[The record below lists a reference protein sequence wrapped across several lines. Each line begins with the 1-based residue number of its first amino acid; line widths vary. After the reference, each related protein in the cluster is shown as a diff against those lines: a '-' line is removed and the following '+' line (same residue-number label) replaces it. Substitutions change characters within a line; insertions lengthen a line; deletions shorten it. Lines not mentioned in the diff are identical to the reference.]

1 MHETI
6 DNKTEIGA
14 DNWDLSDLYLSID
27 DPKIKFDIDRITSD
41 AKSFEKKYRN
51 KINNEDLDADLLYE
65 SVSEL
70 ESISERS
77 GKILSFAYLMFAG
90 DTNDPKIGAFLQQM
104 QETATEIRKHLLFF
118 ELEWIK
124 VPDQIADPLINHDK
138 LTGYNHF
145 LEIERKYKPYRLGE
159 DEEKILDIKSNTGAR
174 AFKRLFDEVVNNIV
188 FRVRL
193 DGKTQILT
201 ETETLS
207 LQYDPDRAKR
217 KAGAKGLTKGLKE
230 NSRVLT
236 FIFNTLI
243 KDHESTDTLRSFEYP
258 MQSRNMDNEIDRNTV
273 SALLSA
279 SENNFHTV
287 SRYYELKKEILGVD
301 KFYDYDR
308 YCPILENK
316 KTISYKKAKEI
327 VLESFSEFSTD
338 MYEITKQFFD
348 KNWID
353 SEVREGK
360 RGGAFSHS
368 TVPSV
373 HPYVFT
379 NYNGKMRD
387 VMTLA
392 HELGHGVHQYL
403 SSKQGYFHSDT
414 PLTTSETAS
423 VFAEMLVFKKLMD
436 DEDDPNEKLALLCG
450 KIEEMFATVFRQ
462 VIMTR
467 FEESIHKAS
476 RKKGELSTEDFNK
489 LWTKTNRKMFGKSV
503 TLTKNYGYWW
513 LYIPHFIHSPFYCY
527 AYCFGELL
535 VLSLYKKYLK
545 QGSDFVP
552 KYMELLASGGK
563 DTPNNLLKK
572 LNIDISNSDFW
583 QEGLDYLSDIV
594 GQAET
599 LRAQIKSN

>member
-1 MHETI
+1 MQETL
-6 DNKTEIGA
+6 DNKTEIGSA
-14 DNWDLSDLYLSID
+14 NWDLSDLYLSID
-27 DPKIKFDIDRITSD
+27 DPKIKLDIDRITSD
-41 AKSFEKKYRN
+41 AKSFENKYRN

-188 FRVRL
+188 FRVRM

-327 VLESFSEFSTD
+327 VLESFNEFSTD

>member
-41 AKSFEKKYRN
+41 AKSFENKYRN
-51 KINNEDLDADLLYE
+51 KINNEDLHANLLYE

-124 VPDQIADPLINHDK
+124 VPDQTADPLINHDK

-188 FRVRL
+188 FRVRM

-423 VFAEMLVFKKLMD
+423 VFAEMLVFNKLMD
-436 DEDDPNEKLALLCG
+436 DENDPNEKLALLCG
-450 KIEEMFATVFRQ
+450 KLEEMFATVFRQ

>member
-27 DPKIKFDIDRITSD
+27 DPKIKFDIDHITSD

-77 GKILSFAYLMFAG
+77 SKILSFAYLMFAG

-217 KAGAKGLTKGLKE
+217 KAGAKGLTKGLKD

-423 VFAEMLVFKKLMD
+423 VVAEMLVFKKLMD

-450 KIEEMFATVFRQ
+450 KLEEMFATVFRQ

-489 LWTKTNRKMFGKSV
+489 LWTKTNRKMFGRSV
-503 TLTKNYGYWW
+503 TLTKDYGYWW

-535 VLSLYKKYLK
+535 VLSLYKKYLN

>member
-27 DPKIKFDIDRITSD
+27 DPKIKLDIDEVTND
-41 AKSFEKKYRN
+41 AKLFENKYRN

-65 SVSEL
+65 SVSKL

-77 GKILSFAYLMFAG
+77 SKILSFAYLMFAG

-138 LTGYNHF
+138 LASYNHF

-188 FRVRL
+188 FRVRM

-423 VFAEMLVFKKLMD
+423 VFAEMLVFNKLMD
-436 DEDDPNEKLALLCG
+436 DENDPNEKLALLCG
-450 KIEEMFATVFRQ
+450 KLEEMFATVFRQ

-467 FEESIHKAS
+467 FEESIHKSS